1 MPPIVTCPATDE
13 TRARVEAA
21 WDEYDK
27 AVQVDG
33 QADEWDR
40 RCIDRVIHAFAMQGR
55 PFSANDLRELLP
67 PVRKALISHRL
78 RVANR
83 DGLIRRVGKTPSTL
97 KSTHAHEINVYAP
110 ARRGPAT
117 PTPGGEEA

>member
-1 MPPIVTCPATDE
+1 MTGIVACAPTEE
-13 TRARVEAA
+13 TRARVQVA

-27 AVQVDG
+27 AVQVEG
-33 QADEWDR
+33 PADEWDR
-40 RCIDRVIHAFAMQGR
+40 ACIDRVIRAFAAQGH
-55 PFSANDLRELLP
+55 PFSTNDLRDLLP

-97 KSTHAHEINVYAP
+97 KSTHAHEINVYQGVKP
-110 ARRGPAT
+110 
-117 PTPGGEEA
+117 